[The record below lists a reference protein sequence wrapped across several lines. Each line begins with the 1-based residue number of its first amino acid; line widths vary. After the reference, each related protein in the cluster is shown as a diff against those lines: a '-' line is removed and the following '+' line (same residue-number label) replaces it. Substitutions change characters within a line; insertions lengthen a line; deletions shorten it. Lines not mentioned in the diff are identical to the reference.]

1 MDGLINKS
9 RPGEYIVFSINE
21 QLCALS
27 TEGVIE
33 IIRIQPLTDVPEVSD
48 YIPDVINLLICVETL
63 WDASCI
69 FSEEKKNHCCQ

>member
-27 TEGVIE
+27 IE
-33 IIRIQPLTDVPEVSD
+33 EVMGIIRIQPLTDVR
-48 YIPDVINLLICVETL
+48 
-63 WDASCI
+63 
-69 FSEEKKNHCCQ
+69 K